1 MSSSSKSSSLS
12 HESTSDQLHEH
23 RIREKKNFF
32 FGRIKKKKIEITMR
46 CETSKIVN
54 PATKKCVSRSG
65 RIGTRL
71 LAARCRDDQVLNTK
85 TSRCVK
91 RSGRLGQAS
100 RKKIPS
106 KKKSAP
112 KSPFAERR
120 AFTGPLAY
128 AQTSF
133 LLKQLKQRSFKT
145 KKLHPPSSA
154 RLTKADL
161 RRVRRGEAEFNVI
174 LPTRPFQISVLN
186 KRTLNTYPN
195 DYFER
200 EEGPICA
207 VAAASSPWRTA
218 VYKTTFSFNKW
229 LHELVSTF

>member
-1 MSSSSKSSSLS
+1 
-12 HESTSDQLHEH
+12 
-23 RIREKKNFF
+23 
-32 FGRIKKKKIEITMR
+32 MR
-46 CETSKIVN
+46 CEKSKIVN
-54 PATKKCVSRSG
+54 PATKRCVSRSG

-71 LAARCRDDQVLNTK
+71 LAARCRDDQVLNKK

-91 RSGRLGQAS
+91 RSGGQAS
-100 RKKIPS
+100 QKKNPA
-106 KKKSAP
+106 KKKSPAS

-133 LLKQLKQRSFKT
+133 LLKQLKNRNLKAR
-145 KKLHPPSSA
+145 KLHPPSSA

-186 KRTLNTYPN
+186 KRTLKNYPN
-195 DYFER
+195 GYFEQ

-218 VYKTTFSFNKW
+218 VWKTTHSFNKW

>member
-1 MSSSSKSSSLS
+1 
-12 HESTSDQLHEH
+12 
-23 RIREKKNFF
+23 
-32 FGRIKKKKIEITMR
+32 MR
-46 CETSKIVN
+46 CEKSKIVN
-54 PATKKCVSRSG
+54 PASGKCVSRSG

-100 RKKIPS
+100 QKKIPS
-106 KKKSAP
+106 KKKSPAP

-145 KKLHPPSSA
+145 RKLHPPSSA

-161 RRVRRGEAEFNVI
+161 RRIRRGEAEFNVI
-174 LPTRPFQISVLN
+174 LPNRPFQISVLN

-195 DYFER
+195 DYFEQ
-200 EEGPICA
+200 EEGSVCA
-207 VAAASSPWRTA
+207 VAAASSPWRERTA
-218 VYKTTFSFNKW
+218 VYKTTASFNKW

>member
-1 MSSSSKSSSLS
+1 
-12 HESTSDQLHEH
+12 
-23 RIREKKNFF
+23 
-32 FGRIKKKKIEITMR
+32 MR

-54 PATKKCVSRSG
+54 PATKKCVNRSG

-100 RKKIPS
+100 QKKIPS
-106 KKKSAP
+106 KKKSPAS
-112 KSPFAERR
+112 KSPFERR

-133 LLKQLKQRSFKT
+133 LLKQLKQRSFKAR
-145 KKLHPPSSA
+145 KLHPPSSA

-161 RRVRRGEAEFNVI
+161 RRARRGEAEFNVI

-195 DYFER
+195 GYFEQ
-200 EEGPICA
+200 EEGSVCA
-207 VAAASSPWRTA
+207 VNVAAASSPWRERKA
-218 VYKTTFSFNKW
+218 VYKTTFAFNKW
-229 LHELVSTF
+229 LHSTF